1 MATKKSK
8 GANIIEIKH
17 RITGSVLYSCE
28 AKSLKDAVAQAMANR
43 ADLRGSDL
51 RGSNLRGSDLRGS
64 DLRGSDLRWS
74 NLSGS
79 NLPAPTVV
87 LLATWEDVSE
97 QLCADLMLFDS
108 TNHPS
113 PEAFEAW
120 AHDNGNCPYSGV
132 HVQRAANFNE
142 DEELW
147 GKGVY
152 CRPYDLMARVL
163 AEKCP
168 EWSDE
173 KVAEFVARL
182 DEALKKA
189 SESRR

>member
-43 ADLRGSDL
+43 A
-51 RGSNLRGSDLRGS
+51 DLRGS